1 MLKGILQSELFFC
14 NHIGMSEKDV
24 EDIAAFTVRDEK
36 GDGLREYLQDY
47 AISDENT
54 GIMRTYMVRD
64 NYSSELV
71 GYFSLKAGLIS
82 LNEHEEEIS
91 DNETG
96 SNATVTMFDTLPGVE
111 LANFAV
117 NDTYIR
123 NHPALKGVGLVI
135 YEQFILPLIG
145 RASELI
151 GAKILY
157 IFALPYKD
165 LIARYVDYGFKRLD
179 DPFEDELHKRLKPS
193 YDQSCIFMY
202 QIL

>member
-1 MLKGILQSELFFC
+1 MLKGILQSDLFFC
-14 NHIGMSEKDV
+14 NHIGVSEND
-24 EDIAAFTVRDEK
+24 EADIAAFTVRDEK
-36 GDGLREYLQDY
+36 GEGLREYIQNY
-47 AISDENT
+47 AVSDENAGT
-54 GIMRTYMVRD
+54 MRTYIVRD

-82 LNEHEEEIS
+82 LNEREEEIPDS
-91 DNETG
+91 ETG
-96 SNATVTMFDTLPGVE
+96 SNTTVTMFDTVPGVE

-135 YEQFILPLIG
+135 FEQFILPLIA
-145 RASELI
+145 RASEII
-151 GAKILY
+151 GTKVLY
-157 IFALPYKD
+157 IFALPYDD
-165 LIARYVDYGFKRLD
+165 LIARYMDYGFMRLD
-179 DPFEDELHKRLKPS
+179 DPYEDELHKRLKPS

>member
-1 MLKGILQSELFFC
+1 VSE
-14 NHIGMSEKDV
+14 SDEA
-24 EDIAAFTVRDEK
+24 DIATFTVRDEK
-36 GDGLREYLQDY
+36 GEGLREYIQNY
-47 AISDENT
+47 AISDENAGT
-54 GIMRTYMVRD
+54 MRTYIVRD

-82 LNEHEEEIS
+82 MNEHEEEIP

-96 SNATVTMFDTLPGVE
+96 SSTTVTMFDTVPGVE

-135 YEQFILPLIG
+135 FEQFIMPLIA
-145 RASELI
+145 RASEII
-151 GAKILY
+151 GTKVLY
-157 IFALPYKD
+157 IFALPYDD
-165 LIARYVDYGFKRLD
+165 LIARYMDYGFMRLD
-179 DPFEDELHKRLKPS
+179 DPYEDELHKRLKPS